1 MKKSLFSLA
10 IIALSFASCKN
21 DAEKQE
27 ETTSIDSTIVQVDEH
42 NAKNSLDYI
51 GTYKGNLPCA
61 DCEAIET
68 TITLTEDSYVKE
80 TVYKGKSKE
89 VIKETGNY
97 SWNEAGNTITLLNS
111 EAPNQYFVGE
121 NVLFHLD
128 ADGKRI
134 EGDLADKYRLSR
146 IQISEPIATVQKV
159 ETKTKEIAK
168 VELKNSKWRLVK
180 LNGKTI
186 EKSKDTKREFG
197 ITFNTDG
204 RFSAFAG
211 CNNMA
216 GSYELKEEVTRIS
229 FSKVVSTMMA
239 CEDMLT
245 EQEFAKVLEIVDNYN
260 FDGKILKLNKAR
272 MAPLAELE
280 IIK

>member
-1 MKKSLFSLA
+1 MKKSFLILG
-10 IIALSFASCKN
+10 IIAFGFTSCKN
-21 DAEKQE
+21 DTEKQTE
-27 ETTSIDSTIVQVDEH
+27 ITSVDSTVVQIDEH
-42 NAKNSLDYI
+42 NAKSSLDYI

-61 DCEAIET
+61 DCETIET
-68 TITLTEDSYVKE
+68 TISLKENSYTKE

-89 VIKETGNY
+89 VFKETGNY

-128 ADGKRI
+128 ANGKRI
-134 EGDLADKYRLSR
+134 EGDLASNYQLSK
-146 IQISEPIATVQKV
+146 IEITEVVLNPKEEI
-159 ETKTKEIAK
+159 KTKEAAK

-186 EKSKDTKREFG
+186 QKSKDAKREYG

-216 GSYELKEEVTRIS
+216 GSYELKEEVSRIA
-229 FSKVVSTMMA
+229 FSKVASTMMA

-245 EQEFAKVLEIVDNYN
+245 EQELAKVLEIVDNYN
-260 FDGKILKLNKAR
+260 FDGKTLKLNKAR
-272 MAPLAELE
+272 MAPLAEFE